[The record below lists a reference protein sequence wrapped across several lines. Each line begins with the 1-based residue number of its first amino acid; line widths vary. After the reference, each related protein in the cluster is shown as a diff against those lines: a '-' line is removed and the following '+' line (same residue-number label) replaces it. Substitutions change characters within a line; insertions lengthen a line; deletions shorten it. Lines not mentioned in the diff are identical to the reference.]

1 LLLSFLGFAGSG
13 VGGAGGAGGAAAA
26 LLLLAA
32 PLPAKTVSSDASALD
47 ELLKDSFFS
56 AAAAKAESVEAAAA
70 AVPLPPSAFG
80 GDDFSLR
87 EDLLFV
93 EGTKTTWLI
102 LYLRG

>member
-32 PLPAKTVSSDASALD
+32 PLAKTVSSDASALD

>member
-1 LLLSFLGFAGSG
+1 M
-13 VGGAGGAGGAAAA
+13 
-26 LLLLAA
+26 LLLAA
-32 PLPAKTVSSDASALD
+32 PLPVKTVSSDASALD

-70 AVPLPPSAFG
+70 VPLPPSAFG

-93 EGTKTTWLI
+93 EGMKTTWLI